1 MHQLP
6 QDMGEYLRFVHDCN
20 RERNLRLR
28 AQLLEAVAALNR
40 HDIVPLRLK
49 GAAPLF
55 LSPARRVP
63 SRMTSDLDLAVGRGG
78 CPSLS

>member
-1 MHQLP
+1 MIAPANRTLQTCGQIHQLP

-49 GAAPLF
+49 GAAPF
-55 LSPARRVP
+55 FFRRPAEF
-63 SRMTSDLDLAVGRGG
+63 AAG
-78 CPSLS
+78 